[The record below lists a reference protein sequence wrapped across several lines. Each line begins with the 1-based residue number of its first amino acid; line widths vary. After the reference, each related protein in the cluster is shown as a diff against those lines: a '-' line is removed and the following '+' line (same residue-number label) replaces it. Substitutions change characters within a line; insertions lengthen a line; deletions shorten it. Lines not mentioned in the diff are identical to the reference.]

1 MCVIDWCKLFGDD
14 KTKPKGWGEHYWGK
28 VVSDPARFERE
39 LLQRLNI
46 SAPDFEDY
54 RIEMRTYRDRFVAH
68 LDNDR
73 IAQISDL
80 DLAQQALEFY
90 YDYIVTNEAQPGDL
104 AYLPVNVTILRL
116 GYEECEQEAAIV
128 YSKLGSES

>member
-1 MCVIDWCKLFGDD
+1 VLDWCKLFGDG
-14 KTKPKGWGEHYWGK
+14 KAKPGGWGKHYWGN

-46 SAPDFEDY
+46 SNTDFEDY
-54 RIEMRTYRDRFVAH
+54 RVEMRTYRDRFVAH
-68 LDNDR
+68 LDNDHL
-73 IAQISDL
+73 AHISGL
-80 DLAQQALEFY
+80 DLAQRALEFY

-104 AYLPVNVTILRL
+104 AYLPVNVTNLRL
-116 GYEECEQEAAIV
+116 GYEECEQEAASV